1 MDNSGKF
8 LGNKRISDVTYELN
22 KNRKEKNE
30 EIYKQKL
37 KEKKKKKK
45 KEKKINKNNKET
57 NNKEYLI
64 KLINEESKKNKNNPL
79 KLEYQPIDDLET
91 GESLKE
97 KNRKILSKY
106 SEINPE
112 MQKIFDL
119 FEKKIENQN
128 KKIESLTKERSVV
141 KEEKIQKEKEK
152 KSDDSSSED
161 EKEIIPGESRKMR
174 KKKIKEEGS
183 STLADLKSKAP
194 YPEVVEPWDTNA
206 NDPELLI
213 HFKCMPNTVP
223 VPIHWAQNGKYLQS
237 QRGKVRKP
245 YKLPDYIEATGI
257 SRIRLIE
264 LPVHIT
270 LQQKTRRRMRP
281 KLGRTDIDYQILYDA
296 FFKYQT
302 KKRLTKL
309 GEVYY
314 EGKETDKRMSKY
326 RPGKLS
332 KNLRNALGISS
343 TTIPPFVQNMQRYGP
358 PPAYPFLKIPGV
370 NIPDDETSTVATPG
384 LWEEPDFRYT
394 KEFIWNFDTDK
405 SHWYHYNKDD
415 MIEEENDNDNDE
427 KDLEDMGNDQDDLE
441 ISDEEKPDISQLFIK
456 QDKKELL
463 EEGEG
468 IKKENKVDEDIK
480 KEENI
485 NKEDNINKEENKK
498 EEKEDKKEEDK
509 KEEVKKEEEKF
520 YKVIEQEKVDLK
532 NNELNPVGFKY
543 NISGMNENKPYKI
556 EENKPN
562 KVENKEEDEE
572 EEEDEQDIENINKNI
587 FD

>member
-1 MDNSGKF
+1 MNTSDNY
-8 LGNKRISDVTYELN
+8 LGNKRTSDFPYEIN

-30 EIYKQKL
+30 ELYKQKL

-45 KEKKINKNNKET
+45 KDKKANKNKEPNK
-57 NNKEYLI
+57 KDYLL
-64 KLINEESKKNKNNPL
+64 KLLNDESKKKGNNNI
-79 KLEYQPIDDLET
+79 KLEYQPIDEDEIPKT
-91 GESLKE
+91 MNE
-97 KNRKILSKY
+97 LSKY
-106 SEINPE
+106 KNNEINSE
-112 MQKIFDL
+112 MQKVMEL

-128 KKIESLTKERSVV
+128 KKIESLTKE
-141 KEEKIQKEKEK
+141 KQQKIPQEKIEKDKKEN
-152 KSDDSSSED
+152 SDDSSSEND
-161 EKEIIPGESRKMR
+161 KEIIPEESRKKR
-174 KKKIKEEGS
+174 KKMIKEQGQS
-183 STLADLKSKAP
+183 SLADLKAKAP

-264 LPVHIT
+264 IPVHIS

-332 KNLRNALGISS
+332 RTLRNALGISAS
-343 TTIPPFVQNMQRYGP
+343 TIPPFVQNMQRYGP

-370 NIPDDETSTVATPG
+370 NIPDDDTSAMATPG

-415 MIEEENDNDNDE
+415 MIEEDNNNDDEE
-427 KDLEDMGNDQDDLE
+427 KDMDDMGNDQDDLE
-441 ISDEEKPDISQLFIK
+441 ISDEEKPDISGLFIK
-456 QDKKELL
+456 QDNKELL
-463 EEGEG
+463 QDE
-468 IKKENKVDEDIK
+468 IKKDNV
-480 KEENI
+480 KEENVNNENDKI
-485 NKEDNINKEENKK
+485 DEKNKQADIKDVKDKNEEIKEDANKNNET
-498 EEKEDKKEEDK
+498 
-509 KEEVKKEEEKF
+509 EKF
-520 YKVIEQEKVDLK
+520 YKIIEQEKIDLK
-532 NNELNPVGFKY
+532 NNELNPVAFKY
-543 NISGMNENKPYKI
+543 NISGINEHKTEKKLENKSEDK
-556 EENKPN
+556 E
-562 KVENKEEDEE
+562 KEEDE

>member
-1 MDNSGKF
+1 MNITDNF
-8 LGNKRISDVTYELN
+8 LGNKRISEFPCELN

-37 KEKKKKKK
+37 KEKKKQKKK
-45 KEKKINKNNKET
+45 DKKVNKTKDN
-57 NNKEYLI
+57 NNKEYLL
-64 KLINEESKKNKNNPL
+64 KLLNEESKKNKNNNL
-79 KLEYQPIDDLET
+79 KLEYQPIEEVT
-91 GESLKE
+91 KLK
-97 KNRKILSKY
+97 KN
-106 SEINPE
+106 EINPE
-112 MQKIFDL
+112 FENVFYLFD
-119 FEKKIENQN
+119 KKIENQN
-128 KKIESLTKERSVV
+128 KKIESLTKE
-141 KEEKIQKEKEK
+141 KQINNTKEKTQNEK
-152 KSDDSSSED
+152 KENSDDSSSENN
-161 EKEIIPGESRKMR
+161 EKLIQDESRKKR
-174 KKKIKEEGS
+174 KKMLKEQGQS
-183 STLADLKSKAP
+183 LLADLKSKAQ
-194 YPEVVEPWDTNA
+194 YPEVVEPWDTNG

-264 LPVHIT
+264 LPVHIS

-314 EGKETDKRMSKY
+314 EGKETDKRMSKFK
-326 RPGKLS
+326 PGKLS
-332 KNLRNALGISS
+332 RNLRSALGISA

-370 NIPDDETSTVATPG
+370 NIPDDDTSAMATPG
-384 LWEEPDFRYT
+384 LWDEPDFRYT

-415 MIEEENDNDNDE
+415 MIEEENENNDE
-427 KDLEDMGNDQDDLE
+427 DKDLEDMGNDQDDLE
-441 ISDEEKPDISQLFIK
+441 ISDEEKPDISGLFLK
-456 QDKKELL
+456 QDNKPLLKEDLKNDKI
-463 EEGEG
+463 EE
-468 IKKENKVDEDIK
+468 ENIK
-480 KEENI
+480 KEEKIESKNNI
-485 NKEDNINKEENKK
+485 
-498 EEKEDKKEEDK
+498 DKKEN
-509 KEEVKKEEEKF
+509 EETENNKEEEKF

-532 NNELNPVGFKY
+532 NNELNPVAFKY
-543 NISGMNENKPYKI
+543 NISSINE
-556 EENKPN
+556 N
-562 KVENKEEDEE
+562 KVENKVEKNQKIKNKEEEEEE

>member
-1 MDNSGKF
+1 MNIPQNF
-8 LGNKRISDVTYELN
+8 LGNKRTSEFPYELN

-30 EIYKQKL
+30 ELYKQKL

-45 KEKKINKNNKET
+45 KDKKANKNKEPNK
-57 NNKEYLI
+57 KDYLL
-64 KLINEESKKNKNNPL
+64 KLLNDESKKKGNNNI
-79 KLEYQPIDDLET
+79 KLEYQPIDEDEIPKT
-91 GESLKE
+91 MNE
-97 KNRKILSKY
+97 LSKY
-106 SEINPE
+106 KNNEINSE
-112 MQKIFDL
+112 MQKVMEL

-128 KKIESLTKERSVV
+128 KKIESLTKE
-141 KEEKIQKEKEK
+141 KQQKIPQEKIEKDKKEN
-152 KSDDSSSED
+152 SDDSSSEND
-161 EKEIIPGESRKMR
+161 KEIIPEESRKKR
-174 KKKIKEEGS
+174 KKMIKEQGQS
-183 STLADLKSKAP
+183 SLADLKAKAP

-264 LPVHIT
+264 IPVHIS

-332 KNLRNALGISS
+332 RTLRNALGISAS
-343 TTIPPFVQNMQRYGP
+343 TIPPFVQNMQRYGP

-370 NIPDDETSTVATPG
+370 NIPDDDTSAMATPG

-415 MIEEENDNDNDE
+415 MIEEDNNNDDEE
-427 KDLEDMGNDQDDLE
+427 KDMDDMGNDQDDLE
-441 ISDEEKPDISQLFIK
+441 ISDEEKPDISGLFIK
-456 QDKKELL
+456 QDNKELL
-463 EEGEG
+463 QDE
-468 IKKENKVDEDIK
+468 IKKDNV
-480 KEENI
+480 KEENVNNENDKI
-485 NKEDNINKEENKK
+485 DEKNKQADIKDVKDKNEEIKEDVNKNNER
-498 EEKEDKKEEDK
+498 
-509 KEEVKKEEEKF
+509 EKF
-520 YKVIEQEKVDLK
+520 YKIIEQEKIDLK
-532 NNELNPVGFKY
+532 NNELNPVAFKY
-543 NISGMNENKPYKI
+543 NISGINEHKTEKKLENKSEDK
-556 EENKPN
+556 E
-562 KVENKEEDEE
+562 KEEDE

>member
-1 MDNSGKF
+1 MNISDNY
-8 LGNKRISDVTYELN
+8 LGNKRTSEFPYEIN

-30 EIYKQKL
+30 ELYKQKL

-45 KEKKINKNNKET
+45 KDKKTKKAKEN
-57 NNKEYLI
+57 NNKEYLL
-64 KLINEESKKNKNNPL
+64 KLLNEESKKNKNNNL
-79 KLEYQPIDDLET
+79 KLEYQPIE
-91 GESLKE
+91 EVAKLK
-97 KNRKILSKY
+97 KN
-106 SEINPE
+106 EINSE
-112 MQKIFDL
+112 FENVFFL
-119 FEKKIENQN
+119 FEKKIEDQN
-128 KKIESLTKERSVV
+128 KKIESLTKE
-141 KEEKIQKEKEK
+141 KQLNIQKEKTQKELK
-152 KSDDSSSED
+152 ENSDDSSSEND
-161 EKEIIPGESRKMR
+161 EKVIQDESRKKR
-174 KKKIKEEGS
+174 KKILKEHGQS
-183 STLADLKSKAP
+183 LLADLKSKAQ

-264 LPVHIT
+264 LPVHIS

-314 EGKETDKRMSKY
+314 EGKETDKRMSKFK
-326 RPGKLS
+326 PGKLS
-332 KNLRNALGISS
+332 RNLRSALGISA

-370 NIPDDETSTVATPG
+370 NIPDDDASAMATPG
-384 LWEEPDFRYT
+384 LWDEPDFRYT

-415 MIEEENDNDNDE
+415 MIEEENENDDEE
-427 KDLEDMGNDQDDLE
+427 KDLDDMGNDQDDLE
-441 ISDEEKPDISQLFIK
+441 ISDEEKPDISGLFLK
-456 QDKKELL
+456 QENKPLL
-463 EEGEG
+463 EENL
-468 IKKENKVDEDIK
+468 KKDKAEKNIK
-480 KEENI
+480 KEEKLEVNNNI
-485 NKEDNINKEENKK
+485 EK
-498 EEKEDKKEEDK
+498 EEKENN
-509 KEEVKKEEEKF
+509 KEEEKF

-532 NNELNPVGFKY
+532 NNELNPVAFKY
-543 NISGMNENKPYKI
+543 NISSINE
-556 EENKPN
+556 N
-562 KVENKEEDEE
+562 KVENKVEKKEKIENKEEEEE

>member
-1 MDNSGKF
+1 MNSSDNF
-8 LGNKRISDVTYELN
+8 LGNKRTSEFPYEL
-22 KNRKEKNE
+22 NRKEKNE

-37 KEKKKKKK
+37 KDKKKKKK
-45 KEKKINKNNKET
+45 KDKKTNKTKENND
-57 NNKEYLI
+57 KEYLL
-64 KLINEESKKNKNNPL
+64 KLLNDESKKNKNNNL
-79 KLEYQPIDDLET
+79 KLEYQPIEET
-91 GESLKE
+91 TKPENNIINSEFE
-97 KNRKILSKY
+97 KV
-106 SEINPE
+106 
-112 MQKIFDL
+112 FDL

-128 KKIESLTKERSVV
+128 KKIESLTKEKQPNIPKEKIKKEV
-141 KEEKIQKEKEK
+141 KENPDDTS
-152 KSDDSSSED
+152 SDED
-161 EKEIIPGESRKMR
+161 ELLIPEESRKKR
-174 KKKIKEEGS
+174 KKILKEQGQS
-183 STLADLKSKAP
+183 LLADLKSKAQ

-264 LPVHIT
+264 LPVHIS

-314 EGKETDKRMSKY
+314 EGKETDKRMSKFK
-326 RPGKLS
+326 PGKLS
-332 KNLRNALGISS
+332 RNLRNALGISAS
-343 TTIPPFVQNMQRYGP
+343 TIPPFVQNMQRYGP

-370 NIPDDETSTVATPG
+370 NIPDDDTSAMATPG
-384 LWEEPDFRYT
+384 LWDEPDFRYT

-415 MIEEENDNDNDE
+415 MIEEENENDDEE
-427 KDLEDMGNDQDDLE
+427 KDLDDMGNDQDDLE
-441 ISDEEKPDISQLFIK
+441 ISDEEKPDISGLFIK
-456 QDKKELL
+456 QDDKQLL
-463 EEGEG
+463 DEG
-468 IKKENKVDEDIK
+468 IKNAKI
-480 KEENI
+480 
-485 NKEDNINKEENKK
+485 EDNINKETKM
-498 EEKEDKKEEDK
+498 EEDK
-509 KEEVKKEEEKF
+509 IMDEKEKNENVNENKESEKF

-532 NNELNPVGFKY
+532 NNELNPVGYKY
-543 NISGMNENKPYKI
+543 NISGINENKI
-556 EENKPN
+556 DN
-562 KVENKEEDEE
+562 KVENNQKKENKEEEE

>member
-1 MDNSGKF
+1 MNITDNF
-8 LGNKRISDVTYELN
+8 LGNKRISEFPCELN

-37 KEKKKKKK
+37 KDKKKQKKK
-45 KEKKINKNNKET
+45 DKKANKTKDN
-57 NNKEYLI
+57 NNKEYLL
-64 KLINEESKKNKNNPL
+64 KLLNEESKKNKNNNL
-79 KLEYQPIDDLET
+79 MLEYQPIEEVT
-91 GESLKE
+91 KLK
-97 KNRKILSKY
+97 KN
-106 SEINPE
+106 EINPE
-112 MQKIFDL
+112 FENVFYLFD
-119 FEKKIENQN
+119 KKIENQN
-128 KKIESLTKERSVV
+128 KKIESLTKE
-141 KEEKIQKEKEK
+141 KQINNTKEKTQNEK
-152 KSDDSSSED
+152 KENSDDSSSENN
-161 EKEIIPGESRKMR
+161 EKLIQDESRKKR
-174 KKKIKEEGS
+174 KKMLKEQGQS
-183 STLADLKSKAP
+183 LLADLKSKAQ
-194 YPEVVEPWDTNA
+194 YPEVVEPWDTNG

-264 LPVHIT
+264 LPVHIS

-314 EGKETDKRMSKY
+314 EGKETDKRMSKFK
-326 RPGKLS
+326 PGKLS
-332 KNLRNALGISS
+332 RNLRSALGISA

-370 NIPDDETSTVATPG
+370 NIPDDDTSAMATPG
-384 LWEEPDFRYT
+384 LWDEPDFRYT

-415 MIEEENDNDNDE
+415 MIEEENENNDE
-427 KDLEDMGNDQDDLE
+427 DKDLEDMGNDQDDLE
-441 ISDEEKPDISQLFIK
+441 ISDEEKPDISGLFLK
-456 QDKKELL
+456 QDNKPLLKEDLKNDKI
-463 EEGEG
+463 EE
-468 IKKENKVDEDIK
+468 ENIK
-480 KEENI
+480 KEEKIESNNNI
-485 NKEDNINKEENKK
+485 
-498 EEKEDKKEEDK
+498 DKKEN
-509 KEEVKKEEEKF
+509 EETENNKEEEKF

-532 NNELNPVGFKY
+532 NNELNPVAFKY
-543 NISGMNENKPYKI
+543 NISSINE
-556 EENKPN
+556 N
-562 KVENKEEDEE
+562 KVENKVEKNQKIKNKEEEEEE

>member
-1 MDNSGKF
+1 MNIPQNF
-8 LGNKRISDVTYELN
+8 LGNKRTSEFPYELN

-30 EIYKQKL
+30 ELYKQKL

-45 KEKKINKNNKET
+45 KDKKANKNKEPNK
-57 NNKEYLI
+57 KDYLL
-64 KLINEESKKNKNNPL
+64 KLLNDESKKKGNNNI
-79 KLEYQPIDDLET
+79 KLEYQPIDEDEIPKT
-91 GESLKE
+91 MNE
-97 KNRKILSKY
+97 LSKY
-106 SEINPE
+106 KNNEINSE
-112 MQKIFDL
+112 MQKVMEL

-128 KKIESLTKERSVV
+128 KKIESLTKE
-141 KEEKIQKEKEK
+141 KQQKIPQEKIEKDKKEN
-152 KSDDSSSED
+152 SDDSSSEND
-161 EKEIIPGESRKMR
+161 KEIIPKESRKKR
-174 KKKIKEEGS
+174 KKMIKEQGQS
-183 STLADLKSKAP
+183 SLADLKAKAP

-264 LPVHIT
+264 IPVHIS

-332 KNLRNALGISS
+332 RTLRNALGISAS
-343 TTIPPFVQNMQRYGP
+343 TIPPFVQNMQRYGP

-370 NIPDDETSTVATPG
+370 NIPDDDTSAMATPG

-415 MIEEENDNDNDE
+415 MIEEDNNNDDEE
-427 KDLEDMGNDQDDLE
+427 KDMDDMGNDQDDLE
-441 ISDEEKPDISQLFIK
+441 ISDEEKPDISGLFIK
-456 QDKKELL
+456 QDNKELL
-463 EEGEG
+463 QDE
-468 IKKENKVDEDIK
+468 IKKDNV
-480 KEENI
+480 KEENVNNENDKI
-485 NKEDNINKEENKK
+485 DEKNKQADIKDVKDKNEEIKEDVNKNNER
-498 EEKEDKKEEDK
+498 
-509 KEEVKKEEEKF
+509 EKF
-520 YKVIEQEKVDLK
+520 YKIIEQEKIDLK
-532 NNELNPVGFKY
+532 NNELNPVAFKY
-543 NISGMNENKPYKI
+543 NISGINEHKTEKKLENKSEDK
-556 EENKPN
+556 E
-562 KVENKEEDEE
+562 KEEDE

>member
-1 MDNSGKF
+1 MNSSDNF
-8 LGNKRISDVTYELN
+8 LGNKRTSEFPYEL
-22 KNRKEKNE
+22 NRKEKNE

-37 KEKKKKKK
+37 KDKKKKKK
-45 KEKKINKNNKET
+45 KDKKANKTKENND
-57 NNKEYLI
+57 KEYLL
-64 KLINEESKKNKNNPL
+64 KLLNDESKKNKNNNL
-79 KLEYQPIDDLET
+79 KLEYQPIEET
-91 GESLKE
+91 TKPENNIINSEFE
-97 KNRKILSKY
+97 KV
-106 SEINPE
+106 
-112 MQKIFDL
+112 FDL

-128 KKIESLTKERSVV
+128 KKIESLTKE
-141 KEEKIQKEKEK
+141 KQPDIQKEKAK
-152 KSDDSSSED
+152 KDVKENPDDTSSDED
-161 EKEIIPGESRKMR
+161 ELLIPEESRKKR
-174 KKKIKEEGS
+174 KKILKEQGQS
-183 STLADLKSKAP
+183 LLADLKSKAQ

-264 LPVHIT
+264 LPVHIS

-314 EGKETDKRMSKY
+314 EGKETDKRMSKFK
-326 RPGKLS
+326 PGKLS
-332 KNLRNALGISS
+332 RNLRNALGISAS
-343 TTIPPFVQNMQRYGP
+343 TIPPFVQNMQRYGP

-370 NIPDDETSTVATPG
+370 NIPDDDASAMATPG
-384 LWEEPDFRYT
+384 LWDEPDFRYT

-415 MIEEENDNDNDE
+415 MIDEENENDDEE
-427 KDLEDMGNDQDDLE
+427 KDLDDMGNDQDDLE
-441 ISDEEKPDISQLFIK
+441 ISDEEKPDISGLFIK
-456 QDKKELL
+456 QDDKQLL
-463 EEGEG
+463 DEG
-468 IKKENKVDEDIK
+468 IKNDKI
-480 KEENI
+480 
-485 NKEDNINKEENKK
+485 EDNINKETKM
-498 EEKEDKKEEDK
+498 EEDK
-509 KEEVKKEEEKF
+509 IMDEKEKNENVNENKESEKF

-532 NNELNPVGFKY
+532 NNELNPVGYKYIMY
-543 NISGMNENKPYKI
+543 NISGINENKI
-556 EENKPN
+556 DN
-562 KVENKEEDEE
+562 KVENNQKKENKEEEEEE

>member
-1 MDNSGKF
+1 MNIPQNF
-8 LGNKRISDVTYELN
+8 LGNKRTSEFPYELN

-30 EIYKQKL
+30 ELYKQKL

-45 KEKKINKNNKET
+45 KDKKANKNKEPNK
-57 NNKEYLI
+57 KDYLL
-64 KLINEESKKNKNNPL
+64 KLLNDESKKKGNNNI
-79 KLEYQPIDDLET
+79 KLEYQPIDEDEIPKT
-91 GESLKE
+91 MNE
-97 KNRKILSKY
+97 LSKY
-106 SEINPE
+106 KNNEINSE
-112 MQKIFDL
+112 MQKVMEL

-128 KKIESLTKERSVV
+128 KKIESLTKE
-141 KEEKIQKEKEK
+141 KQQKIPQEKIEKDKKEN
-152 KSDDSSSED
+152 SDDSSSEND
-161 EKEIIPGESRKMR
+161 KEIIPEESRKKR
-174 KKKIKEEGS
+174 KKMIKEQGQS
-183 STLADLKSKAP
+183 SLADLKAKAP

-264 LPVHIT
+264 IPVHIS

-332 KNLRNALGISS
+332 RTLRNALGISAS
-343 TTIPPFVQNMQRYGP
+343 TIPPFVQNMQRYGP

-370 NIPDDETSTVATPG
+370 NIPDDDTSAMATPG

-415 MIEEENDNDNDE
+415 MIEEDNNNDDEE
-427 KDLEDMGNDQDDLE
+427 KDMDDMGNDQDDLE
-441 ISDEEKPDISQLFIK
+441 ISDEEKPDISGLFIK
-456 QDKKELL
+456 QDNKELL
-463 EEGEG
+463 QDE
-468 IKKENKVDEDIK
+468 IKKDNVNEEYVNNENDKIDEKNKQADIK
-480 KEENI
+480 DVKDKNEEI
-485 NKEDNINKEENKK
+485 KEDVNKNN
-498 EEKEDKKEEDK
+498 EK
-509 KEEVKKEEEKF
+509 EKF
-520 YKVIEQEKVDLK
+520 YKIIEQEKIDLK
-532 NNELNPVGFKY
+532 NNELNPVAFKY
-543 NISGMNENKPYKI
+543 NISGINEHKTEKKLENKSEDK
-556 EENKPN
+556 E
-562 KVENKEEDEE
+562 KEEDE

>member
-1 MDNSGKF
+1 MNSSDNF
-8 LGNKRISDVTYELN
+8 LGNKRTSEFPYEL
-22 KNRKEKNE
+22 NRKEKNE

-37 KEKKKKKK
+37 KDKKKKKK
-45 KEKKINKNNKET
+45 KDKKANKTKENND
-57 NNKEYLI
+57 KEYLL
-64 KLINEESKKNKNNPL
+64 KLLNDESKKNKNNNL
-79 KLEYQPIDDLET
+79 KLEYQPIEET
-91 GESLKE
+91 TKPENNIINSEFE
-97 KNRKILSKY
+97 KV
-106 SEINPE
+106 
-112 MQKIFDL
+112 FDL

-128 KKIESLTKERSVV
+128 KKIESLTKE
-141 KEEKIQKEKEK
+141 KQPDIQKEKAK
-152 KSDDSSSED
+152 KDVKENPDDTSSDED
-161 EKEIIPGESRKMR
+161 ELLIPEESRKKR
-174 KKKIKEEGS
+174 KKILKEQGQS
-183 STLADLKSKAP
+183 LLADLKSKAQ

-264 LPVHIT
+264 LPVHIS

-314 EGKETDKRMSKY
+314 EGKETDKRMSKFK
-326 RPGKLS
+326 PGKLS
-332 KNLRNALGISS
+332 RNLRNALGISAS
-343 TTIPPFVQNMQRYGP
+343 TIPPFVQNMQRYGP

-370 NIPDDETSTVATPG
+370 NIPDDDTSAMATPG
-384 LWEEPDFRYT
+384 LWDEPDFRYT

-415 MIEEENDNDNDE
+415 MIDEENENDDEE
-427 KDLEDMGNDQDDLE
+427 KDLDDMGNDQDDLE
-441 ISDEEKPDISQLFIK
+441 ISDEEKPDISGLFIK
-456 QDKKELL
+456 QDDKQLL
-463 EEGEG
+463 DEG
-468 IKKENKVDEDIK
+468 IKNDKI
-480 KEENI
+480 
-485 NKEDNINKEENKK
+485 EDNINKETKM
-498 EEKEDKKEEDK
+498 EEDK
-509 KEEVKKEEEKF
+509 IMDEKEKNENVNENKESEKF

-532 NNELNPVGFKY
+532 NNELNPVGYKY
-543 NISGMNENKPYKI
+543 NISGINENKI
-556 EENKPN
+556 DN
-562 KVENKEEDEE
+562 KVENNQKKENKEEEE

>member
-1 MDNSGKF
+1 MNSSDNF
-8 LGNKRISDVTYELN
+8 LGNKRTSEFPYEL
-22 KNRKEKNE
+22 NRKEKNE

-37 KEKKKKKK
+37 KDKKKKKK
-45 KEKKINKNNKET
+45 KDKKANKTKENND
-57 NNKEYLI
+57 KEYLL
-64 KLINEESKKNKNNPL
+64 KLLNDESKKNKNNNL
-79 KLEYQPIDDLET
+79 KLEYQPIEET
-91 GESLKE
+91 TKPENNIINSEFE
-97 KNRKILSKY
+97 KV
-106 SEINPE
+106 
-112 MQKIFDL
+112 FDL

-128 KKIESLTKERSVV
+128 KKIESLTKE
-141 KEEKIQKEKEK
+141 KQPDIQKEKAK
-152 KSDDSSSED
+152 KDVKENPDDTSSDED
-161 EKEIIPGESRKMR
+161 ELLIPEESRKKR
-174 KKKIKEEGS
+174 KKILKEQGQS
-183 STLADLKSKAP
+183 LLADLKSKAQ

-264 LPVHIT
+264 LPVHIS

-314 EGKETDKRMSKY
+314 EGKETDKRMSKFK
-326 RPGKLS
+326 PGKLS
-332 KNLRNALGISS
+332 RNLRNALGISAS
-343 TTIPPFVQNMQRYGP
+343 TIPPFVQNMQRYGP

-370 NIPDDETSTVATPG
+370 NIPDDDASAMATPG
-384 LWEEPDFRYT
+384 LWDEPDFRYT

-415 MIEEENDNDNDE
+415 MIEEENENDDEE
-427 KDLEDMGNDQDDLE
+427 KDLDDMGNDQDDLE
-441 ISDEEKPDISQLFIK
+441 ISDEEKPDISGLFIK
-456 QDKKELL
+456 QDDKQLL
-463 EEGEG
+463 DEG
-468 IKKENKVDEDIK
+468 IKNDKI
-480 KEENI
+480 
-485 NKEDNINKEENKK
+485 EDNINETKM
-498 EEKEDKKEEDK
+498 EEDK
-509 KEEVKKEEEKF
+509 IMDEKEKNENVNENKESEKF

-532 NNELNPVGFKY
+532 NNELNPVGYKY
-543 NISGMNENKPYKI
+543 NISGINENKI
-556 EENKPN
+556 DN
-562 KVENKEEDEE
+562 KVENNQKKENKEEEE

>member
-1 MDNSGKF
+1 MNIPQNF
-8 LGNKRISDVTYELN
+8 LGNKRTSEFPYELN

-30 EIYKQKL
+30 ELYKQKL

-45 KEKKINKNNKET
+45 KDKKANKNKEPNK
-57 NNKEYLI
+57 KDYLL
-64 KLINEESKKNKNNPL
+64 KLLNDESKKKGNNNI
-79 KLEYQPIDDLET
+79 KLEYQPIDEDEIPKTMNEL
-91 GESLKE
+91 SRY
-97 KNRKILSKY
+97 KNN
-106 SEINPE
+106 EINSE
-112 MQKIFDL
+112 MQKEMEL
-119 FEKKIENQN
+119 FKKKIENQN
-128 KKIESLTKERSVV
+128 KKIESLTKE
-141 KEEKIQKEKEK
+141 KQQKIPQEKIEKDKKEN
-152 KSDDSSSED
+152 SDDSSSEND
-161 EKEIIPGESRKMR
+161 KEIIPEESRKKR
-174 KKKIKEEGS
+174 KKMIKEQGQS
-183 STLADLKSKAP
+183 SLADLKAKAP

-264 LPVHIT
+264 IPVHIS

-332 KNLRNALGISS
+332 RTLRNALGISAS
-343 TTIPPFVQNMQRYGP
+343 TIPPFVQNMQRYGP

-370 NIPDDETSTVATPG
+370 NIPDDDTSAMATPG

-415 MIEEENDNDNDE
+415 MIEEDNNNDDEE
-427 KDLEDMGNDQDDLE
+427 KDMDDMGNDQDDLE
-441 ISDEEKPDISQLFIK
+441 ISDEEKPDISGLFIK
-456 QDKKELL
+456 QDNKELL
-463 EEGEG
+463 QDE
-468 IKKENKVDEDIK
+468 IKKDNVNEENVNNENDKIDEKNKQADIK
-480 KEENI
+480 DVKDKNEEI
-485 NKEDNINKEENKK
+485 KEDVNKNNER
-498 EEKEDKKEEDK
+498 
-509 KEEVKKEEEKF
+509 EKF
-520 YKVIEQEKVDLK
+520 YKIIEQEKIDLK
-532 NNELNPVGFKY
+532 NNELNPVAFKY
-543 NISGMNENKPYKI
+543 NISGINEHKTEKKLENKSEDK
-556 EENKPN
+556 E
-562 KVENKEEDEE
+562 KEEDE

>member
-1 MDNSGKF
+1 MNSSNNF
-8 LGNKRISDVTYELN
+8 LGNKRTSEFSYEL
-22 KNRKEKNE
+22 NRKEKNE

-37 KEKKKKKK
+37 KDKKKKKK
-45 KEKKINKNNKET
+45 KDKKTNKTKENND
-57 NNKEYLI
+57 KEYLL
-64 KLINEESKKNKNNPL
+64 KLLNDESKKNKNNNL
-79 KLEYQPIDDLET
+79 KLEYQPIEET
-91 GESLKE
+91 PKYKNDEVNSEFE
-97 KNRKILSKY
+97 KV
-106 SEINPE
+106 
-112 MQKIFDL
+112 FDL

-128 KKIESLTKERSVV
+128 KKIESLTKEKQPNIPKEKIKKEV
-141 KEEKIQKEKEK
+141 KENPDDTS
-152 KSDDSSSED
+152 SDED
-161 EKEIIPGESRKMR
+161 ELLIPEESRKKR
-174 KKKIKEEGS
+174 KRILKEQGQS
-183 STLADLKSKAP
+183 LLADLKSKAQ

-264 LPVHIT
+264 LPVHIS

-314 EGKETDKRMSKY
+314 EGKETDKRMSKFK
-326 RPGKLS
+326 PGKLS
-332 KNLRNALGISS
+332 RNLRNALGISAS
-343 TTIPPFVQNMQRYGP
+343 TIPPFVQNMQRYGP

-370 NIPDDETSTVATPG
+370 NIPDDDTSAMATPG
-384 LWEEPDFRYT
+384 LWDEPDFRYT

-415 MIEEENDNDNDE
+415 MIEEENENDDEE
-427 KDLEDMGNDQDDLE
+427 KDLDDMGNDQDDLE
-441 ISDEEKPDISQLFIK
+441 ISDEEKPDISGLFIK
-456 QDKKELL
+456 QDDKQLL
-463 EEGEG
+463 DEG
-468 IKKENKVDEDIK
+468 IKNDKI
-480 KEENI
+480 
-485 NKEDNINKEENKK
+485 EDNINKETKM
-498 EEKEDKKEEDK
+498 EEDK
-509 KEEVKKEEEKF
+509 IMDEKVKNENVNENKESEKF

-532 NNELNPVGFKY
+532 NNELNPVGYKY
-543 NISGMNENKPYKI
+543 NISGINENKI
-556 EENKPN
+556 DN
-562 KVENKEEDEE
+562 KVENNQKKENKEEEE

>member
-1 MDNSGKF
+1 MNIPQNF
-8 LGNKRISDVTYELN
+8 LGNKRTSEFPYELN

-30 EIYKQKL
+30 ELYKQKL

-45 KEKKINKNNKET
+45 KDKKANKNKEPNK
-57 NNKEYLI
+57 KDYLL
-64 KLINEESKKNKNNPL
+64 KLLNDESKKKGNNNI
-79 KLEYQPIDDLET
+79 KLEYQPIDEDEIPKT
-91 GESLKE
+91 MNE
-97 KNRKILSKY
+97 LSKY
-106 SEINPE
+106 KNNEINSE
-112 MQKIFDL
+112 MQKVMEL

-128 KKIESLTKERSVV
+128 KKIESLTKE
-141 KEEKIQKEKEK
+141 KQQKIPQEKIEKDKKEN
-152 KSDDSSSED
+152 SDDSSSEND
-161 EKEIIPGESRKMR
+161 KEIIPEESRKKR
-174 KKKIKEEGS
+174 KKMIKEQGQS
-183 STLADLKSKAP
+183 SLADLKAKAP

-264 LPVHIT
+264 IPVHIS

-332 KNLRNALGISS
+332 RTLRNALGISAS
-343 TTIPPFVQNMQRYGP
+343 TIPPFVQNMQRYGP

-370 NIPDDETSTVATPG
+370 NIPDDDTSAMATPG

-415 MIEEENDNDNDE
+415 MIEEDNNNDDEE
-427 KDLEDMGNDQDDLE
+427 KDMDDMGNDQDDLE
-441 ISDEEKPDISQLFIK
+441 ISDEEKPDISGLFIK
-456 QDKKELL
+456 QDNKELL
-463 EEGEG
+463 QDE
-468 IKKENKVDEDIK
+468 IKKDNVNEEYVNNENDKIDEKNKQADIK
-480 KEENI
+480 DVKDKNEEI
-485 NKEDNINKEENKK
+485 KEDVNKNNER
-498 EEKEDKKEEDK
+498 
-509 KEEVKKEEEKF
+509 EKF
-520 YKVIEQEKVDLK
+520 YKIIEQEKIDLK
-532 NNELNPVGFKY
+532 NNELNPVAFKY
-543 NISGMNENKPYKI
+543 NISGINEHKTEKKLENKSEDK
-556 EENKPN
+556 E
-562 KVENKEEDEE
+562 KEEDEE
-572 EEEDEQDIENINKNI
+572 EEDEQYIENINKNI

>member
-1 MDNSGKF
+1 MNIPEKF
-8 LGNKRISDVTYELN
+8 LGNKRVSEFPYEIN
-22 KNRKEKNE
+22 KSRKEKNE

-37 KEKKKKKK
+37 KDKKKKKK
-45 KEKKINKNNKET
+45 KDKKVNKNKEI
-57 NNKEYLI
+57 NNKEYLL
-64 KLINEESKKNKNNPL
+64 KLLNDESKKNKNNTL
-79 KLEYQPIDDLET
+79 KLEYSPIEET
-91 GESLKE
+91 IVE
-97 KNRKILSKY
+97 KSFTDKTKFNKTTKKNN
-106 SEINPE
+106 EINSE
-112 MQKIFDL
+112 MEKVFDL

-128 KKIESLTKERSVV
+128 KKIESLIKE
-141 KEEKIQKEKEK
+141 KNLIQKEKIQKEKEK
-152 KSDDSSSED
+152 NSDDSSSE
-161 EKEIIPGESRKMR
+161 EERELIPEESRKKR
-174 KKKIKEEGS
+174 KKKIKEEGP

-264 LPVHIT
+264 LPVHIS

-370 NIPDDETSTVATPG
+370 NIPDDETSAMATPG

-427 KDLEDMGNDQDDLE
+427 KDIEDMGNDQDDLE
-441 ISDEEKPDISQLFIK
+441 ISDEEKPDISGLFIK
-456 QDKKELL
+456 QENKELL
-463 EEGEG
+463 EA
-468 IKKENKVDEDIK
+468 ENKIESKVDENDKNEKIKKDLNVNIEKNISEEK
-480 KEENI
+480 KEEI
-485 NKEDNINKEENKK
+485 NKGD
-498 EEKEDKKEEDK
+498 
-509 KEEVKKEEEKF
+509 EKF

-543 NISGMNENKPYKI
+543 NISGINENEKKDGNL
-556 EENKPN
+556 ENKPN
-562 KVENKEEDEE
+562 KDDKKKEEEEEE

>member
-1 MDNSGKF
+1 MNSSDNF
-8 LGNKRISDVTYELN
+8 LGNKRTSEFPYEL
-22 KNRKEKNE
+22 NRKEKNE

-37 KEKKKKKK
+37 KDKKKKKK
-45 KEKKINKNNKET
+45 KDKKANKTKENND
-57 NNKEYLI
+57 KEYLL
-64 KLINEESKKNKNNPL
+64 KLLNDESKKNKNNNL
-79 KLEYQPIDDLET
+79 KLEYQPIEET
-91 GESLKE
+91 TKPENNIINSEFE
-97 KNRKILSKY
+97 KV
-106 SEINPE
+106 
-112 MQKIFDL
+112 FDL

-128 KKIESLTKERSVV
+128 KKIESLTKEKQPDIQNEKAKKDV
-141 KEEKIQKEKEK
+141 KENPDDTS
-152 KSDDSSSED
+152 SDED
-161 EKEIIPGESRKMR
+161 ELLIPEESRKKR
-174 KKKIKEEGS
+174 KKILKEQGQS
-183 STLADLKSKAP
+183 LLADLKSKAQ

-264 LPVHIT
+264 LPVHIS

-314 EGKETDKRMSKY
+314 EGKETDKRMSKFK
-326 RPGKLS
+326 PGKLS
-332 KNLRNALGISS
+332 RNLRNALGISAS
-343 TTIPPFVQNMQRYGP
+343 TIPPFVQNMQRYGP

-370 NIPDDETSTVATPG
+370 NIPDDDTSAMATPG
-384 LWEEPDFRYT
+384 LWDEPDFRYT

-415 MIEEENDNDNDE
+415 MIEEENENDDEE
-427 KDLEDMGNDQDDLE
+427 KDLDDMGNDQDDLE
-441 ISDEEKPDISQLFIK
+441 ISDEEKPDISGLFIK
-456 QDKKELL
+456 QDDKQLL
-463 EEGEG
+463 DEG
-468 IKKENKVDEDIK
+468 IKNDKI
-480 KEENI
+480 
-485 NKEDNINKEENKK
+485 EDNINKETKM
-498 EEKEDKKEEDK
+498 EEDK
-509 KEEVKKEEEKF
+509 IMDEKEKNENVNENKESEKF

-532 NNELNPVGFKY
+532 NNELNPVGYKY
-543 NISGMNENKPYKI
+543 NISGINENKI
-556 EENKPN
+556 DN
-562 KVENKEEDEE
+562 KVENNQKKENKEEEE

>member
-1 MDNSGKF
+1 MNITDNF
-8 LGNKRISDVTYELN
+8 LGNKRISEFPCELN

-37 KEKKKKKK
+37 KEKKKQKKK
-45 KEKKINKNNKET
+45 DKKANKTKDK
-57 NNKEYLI
+57 NNKEYLL
-64 KLINEESKKNKNNPL
+64 KLLNEESKKNKNNNL
-79 KLEYQPIDDLET
+79 KLEYQPIEEVT
-91 GESLKE
+91 KLK
-97 KNRKILSKY
+97 KN
-106 SEINPE
+106 EINPE
-112 MQKIFDL
+112 FENVFYLFD
-119 FEKKIENQN
+119 KKIENQN
-128 KKIESLTKERSVV
+128 KKIERLTKE
-141 KEEKIQKEKEK
+141 KQTNNTKEKIQNEK
-152 KSDDSSSED
+152 KENSDDSSSENN
-161 EKEIIPGESRKMR
+161 EKLIQDESRKKR
-174 KKKIKEEGS
+174 KKMLKEQGQS
-183 STLADLKSKAP
+183 LLADLKSKAQ
-194 YPEVVEPWDTNA
+194 YPEVVEPWDTNG

-264 LPVHIT
+264 LPVHIS

-314 EGKETDKRMSKY
+314 EGKETDKRMSKFK
-326 RPGKLS
+326 PGKLS
-332 KNLRNALGISS
+332 RNLRSALGISA

-370 NIPDDETSTVATPG
+370 NIPDDDTSAMATPG
-384 LWEEPDFRYT
+384 LWDEPDFRYT

-415 MIEEENDNDNDE
+415 MIEEENENNDE
-427 KDLEDMGNDQDDLE
+427 DKDLEDMGNDQDDLE
-441 ISDEEKPDISQLFIK
+441 ISDEEKPDISGLFLK
-456 QDKKELL
+456 QDNKPLLKEDLKNDKI
-463 EEGEG
+463 EE
-468 IKKENKVDEDIK
+468 ENIK
-480 KEENI
+480 KEEKIESNNNI
-485 NKEDNINKEENKK
+485 
-498 EEKEDKKEEDK
+498 DKKEN
-509 KEEVKKEEEKF
+509 EETENNKEEEKF

-532 NNELNPVGFKY
+532 NNELNPVAFKY
-543 NISGMNENKPYKI
+543 NISSINE
-556 EENKPN
+556 N
-562 KVENKEEDEE
+562 KVENKVEKNQKIKNKEEEEEE

>member
-1 MDNSGKF
+1 MNITDNF
-8 LGNKRISDVTYELN
+8 LGNKRISEFPCELN

-30 EIYKQKL
+30 DIYKQKL
-37 KEKKKKKK
+37 KEKKKQKKK
-45 KEKKINKNNKET
+45 DKKANKTKDN
-57 NNKEYLI
+57 NNKEYLL
-64 KLINEESKKNKNNPL
+64 KLLNEESKKNKNNNL
-79 KLEYQPIDDLET
+79 KLEYQPIEEVT
-91 GESLKE
+91 KLK
-97 KNRKILSKY
+97 KN
-106 SEINPE
+106 EINSE
-112 MQKIFDL
+112 FENVFYLFD
-119 FEKKIENQN
+119 KKIENQN
-128 KKIESLTKERSVV
+128 KKIESLTKE
-141 KEEKIQKEKEK
+141 KQTNNTKEKTQNEK
-152 KSDDSSSED
+152 KENSDDSSSENN
-161 EKEIIPGESRKMR
+161 EKLIQDESRKKR
-174 KKKIKEEGS
+174 KKMLKEQGQS
-183 STLADLKSKAP
+183 LLADLKSKAQ
-194 YPEVVEPWDTNA
+194 YPEVVEPWDTNG

-264 LPVHIT
+264 LPVHIS

-314 EGKETDKRMSKY
+314 EGKETDKRMSKFK
-326 RPGKLS
+326 PGKLS
-332 KNLRNALGISS
+332 RNLRSALGISA

-370 NIPDDETSTVATPG
+370 NIPDDDTSAMATPG
-384 LWEEPDFRYT
+384 LWDEPDFRYT

-415 MIEEENDNDNDE
+415 MIEEENENNDE
-427 KDLEDMGNDQDDLE
+427 DKDLEDMGNDQDDLE
-441 ISDEEKPDISQLFIK
+441 ISDEEKPDISGLFLK
-456 QDKKELL
+456 QDNKPLLKEDLKNDKI
-463 EEGEG
+463 EE
-468 IKKENKVDEDIK
+468 ENIK
-480 KEENI
+480 KEEKIESNNNI
-485 NKEDNINKEENKK
+485 
-498 EEKEDKKEEDK
+498 DKKEN
-509 KEEVKKEEEKF
+509 EETENNKEEEKF

-532 NNELNPVGFKY
+532 NNELNPVAFKY
-543 NISGMNENKPYKI
+543 NISSINE
-556 EENKPN
+556 N
-562 KVENKEEDEE
+562 KVENKVEKNQKIKNKEEEEEE

>member
-1 MDNSGKF
+1 MNITDNF
-8 LGNKRISDVTYELN
+8 LGNKRISEFPCELN

-37 KEKKKKKK
+37 KEKKKQKKK
-45 KEKKINKNNKET
+45 DKKANKTKDN
-57 NNKEYLI
+57 NNKEYLL
-64 KLINEESKKNKNNPL
+64 KLLNEESKKNKNNNL
-79 KLEYQPIDDLET
+79 KLEYQPIEEVT
-91 GESLKE
+91 KLK
-97 KNRKILSKY
+97 KN
-106 SEINPE
+106 EINPE
-112 MQKIFDL
+112 FENVFYLFD
-119 FEKKIENQN
+119 KKIENQN
-128 KKIESLTKERSVV
+128 KKIESLTKE
-141 KEEKIQKEKEK
+141 KQTNNTKEKTQNEK
-152 KSDDSSSED
+152 KENSDDSSSENN
-161 EKEIIPGESRKMR
+161 EKLIQDESRKKR
-174 KKKIKEEGS
+174 KKMLKEQGQS
-183 STLADLKSKAP
+183 LLADLKSKAQ
-194 YPEVVEPWDTNA
+194 YPEVVEPWDTNG

-264 LPVHIT
+264 LPVHIS

-314 EGKETDKRMSKY
+314 EGKETDKRMSKFK
-326 RPGKLS
+326 PGKLS
-332 KNLRNALGISS
+332 RNLRSALGISA

-370 NIPDDETSTVATPG
+370 NIPDDDTSAMATPG
-384 LWEEPDFRYT
+384 LWDEPDFRYT

-415 MIEEENDNDNDE
+415 MIEEENENNDE
-427 KDLEDMGNDQDDLE
+427 DKDLEDMGNDQDDLE
-441 ISDEEKPDISQLFIK
+441 ISDEEKPDISGLFLK
-456 QDKKELL
+456 QDNKPLLKEDLKNDKI
-463 EEGEG
+463 EE
-468 IKKENKVDEDIK
+468 ENIK
-480 KEENI
+480 KEEKIESNNNI
-485 NKEDNINKEENKK
+485 
-498 EEKEDKKEEDK
+498 DKKE
-509 KEEVKKEEEKF
+509 KEETENNKEEEKF

-532 NNELNPVGFKY
+532 NNELNPVAFKY
-543 NISGMNENKPYKI
+543 NISSINE
-556 EENKPN
+556 N
-562 KVENKEEDEE
+562 KVENKVEKNQKIKNKEEEEEE

>member
-1 MDNSGKF
+1 M
-8 LGNKRISDVTYELN
+8 
-22 KNRKEKNE
+22 
-30 EIYKQKL
+30 
-37 KEKKKKKK
+37 KKKKKK
-45 KEKKINKNNKET
+45 DKKANKNKEPNK
-57 NNKEYLI
+57 KDYLL
-64 KLINEESKKNKNNPL
+64 KLLNDESKKKGNNNI
-79 KLEYQPIDDLET
+79 KLEYQPIDEDEIPKT
-91 GESLKE
+91 MNE
-97 KNRKILSKY
+97 LSKY
-106 SEINPE
+106 KNNEINSE
-112 MQKIFDL
+112 MQKVMEL

-128 KKIESLTKERSVV
+128 KKIESLTKE
-141 KEEKIQKEKEK
+141 KQQKIPQEKIEKDKKEN
-152 KSDDSSSED
+152 SDDSSSEND
-161 EKEIIPGESRKMR
+161 KEIIPEESRKKR
-174 KKKIKEEGS
+174 KKMIKEQGQS
-183 STLADLKSKAP
+183 SLADLKAKAP

-264 LPVHIT
+264 IPVHIS

-332 KNLRNALGISS
+332 RTLRNALGISAS
-343 TTIPPFVQNMQRYGP
+343 TIPPFVQNMQRYGP

-370 NIPDDETSTVATPG
+370 NIPDDDTSAMATPG

-415 MIEEENDNDNDE
+415 MIEEDNNNDDEE
-427 KDLEDMGNDQDDLE
+427 KDMDDMGNDQDDLE
-441 ISDEEKPDISQLFIK
+441 ISDEEKPDISGLFIK
-456 QDKKELL
+456 QDNKELL
-463 EEGEG
+463 QDE
-468 IKKENKVDEDIK
+468 IKKDNVNEEIVNNENDKIDEKNKQADIK
-480 KEENI
+480 DVKDKNEEI
-485 NKEDNINKEENKK
+485 KEDVNKNNER
-498 EEKEDKKEEDK
+498 
-509 KEEVKKEEEKF
+509 EKF
-520 YKVIEQEKVDLK
+520 YKIIEQEKIDLK
-532 NNELNPVGFKY
+532 NNELNPVAFKY
-543 NISGMNENKPYKI
+543 NISGIINEHKTQKKLENKSEDK
-556 EENKPN
+556 ET
-562 KVENKEEDEE
+562 EEDE

>member
-1 MDNSGKF
+1 MNIPQNF
-8 LGNKRISDVTYELN
+8 LGNKRTSEFPYELN

-30 EIYKQKL
+30 ELYKQKL

-45 KEKKINKNNKET
+45 KDKKANKNKEPNK
-57 NNKEYLI
+57 KDYLL
-64 KLINEESKKNKNNPL
+64 KLLNDESKKKGNNNI
-79 KLEYQPIDDLET
+79 KLEYQPIDEDEIPKT
-91 GESLKE
+91 M
-97 KNRKILSKY
+97 NDLSKY
-106 SEINPE
+106 KNNEINSE
-112 MQKIFDL
+112 MQKVMEL

-128 KKIESLTKERSVV
+128 KKIESLTKE
-141 KEEKIQKEKEK
+141 KQQKIPQEKIEKDKKEN
-152 KSDDSSSED
+152 SDDSSSEND
-161 EKEIIPGESRKMR
+161 KEIIPEESRKKR
-174 KKKIKEEGS
+174 KKMIKEQGQS
-183 STLADLKSKAP
+183 SLADLKAKAP

-264 LPVHIT
+264 IPVHIS

-332 KNLRNALGISS
+332 RTLRNALGISAS
-343 TTIPPFVQNMQRYGP
+343 TIPPFVQNMQRYGP

-370 NIPDDETSTVATPG
+370 NIPDDDTSAMATPG

-415 MIEEENDNDNDE
+415 MIEEDNNNDDEE
-427 KDLEDMGNDQDDLE
+427 KDMDDMGNDQDDLE
-441 ISDEEKPDISQLFIK
+441 ISDEEKPDISGLFIK
-456 QDKKELL
+456 QDNKELL
-463 EEGEG
+463 QDE
-468 IKKENKVDEDIK
+468 IKKDNVNEENVNNENDKIDEKNKQADIK
-480 KEENI
+480 DVKDKNEEI
-485 NKEDNINKEENKK
+485 KEDVNKNNER
-498 EEKEDKKEEDK
+498 
-509 KEEVKKEEEKF
+509 EKF
-520 YKVIEQEKVDLK
+520 YKIIEQEKIDLK
-532 NNELNPVGFKY
+532 NNELNPVAFKY
-543 NISGMNENKPYKI
+543 NISGINEHKTEKKLENKSEDK
-556 EENKPN
+556 E
-562 KVENKEEDEE
+562 KEEDE

>member
-1 MDNSGKF
+1 MNIPQNF
-8 LGNKRISDVTYELN
+8 LGNKRTSEFPYELN

-30 EIYKQKL
+30 ELYKQKL

-45 KEKKINKNNKET
+45 KDKKANKNKEPNK
-57 NNKEYLI
+57 KDYLL
-64 KLINEESKKNKNNPL
+64 KLLNDESKKKGNNNI
-79 KLEYQPIDDLET
+79 KLEYRPIDEDEIPKT
-91 GESLKE
+91 MNE
-97 KNRKILSKY
+97 LSKY
-106 SEINPE
+106 KNNEINSE
-112 MQKIFDL
+112 MQKVMEL

-128 KKIESLTKERSVV
+128 KKIESLTKE
-141 KEEKIQKEKEK
+141 KQQKIPQEKIEKDKKEN
-152 KSDDSSSED
+152 SDDSSSEND
-161 EKEIIPGESRKMR
+161 KEIIPEESRKKR
-174 KKKIKEEGS
+174 KKMIKEQGQS
-183 STLADLKSKAP
+183 SLADLKAKAP

-264 LPVHIT
+264 IPVHIS

-332 KNLRNALGISS
+332 RTLRNALGISAS
-343 TTIPPFVQNMQRYGP
+343 TIPPFVQNMQRYGP

-370 NIPDDETSTVATPG
+370 NIPDDDTSAMATPG

-415 MIEEENDNDNDE
+415 MIEEDNNNDDEE
-427 KDLEDMGNDQDDLE
+427 KDMDDMGNDQDDLE
-441 ISDEEKPDISQLFIK
+441 ISDEEKPDISGLFIK
-456 QDKKELL
+456 QDNKELL
-463 EEGEG
+463 QDE
-468 IKKENKVDEDIK
+468 IKKDNVNEENVNNENDKIDEKNKQADIK
-480 KEENI
+480 DVKDKNEEI
-485 NKEDNINKEENKK
+485 KEDVNKNNER
-498 EEKEDKKEEDK
+498 
-509 KEEVKKEEEKF
+509 EKF
-520 YKVIEQEKVDLK
+520 YKIIEQEKIDLK
-532 NNELNPVGFKY
+532 NNELNPVAFKY
-543 NISGMNENKPYKI
+543 NTSGINEHKTEKKLENKSEDK
-556 EENKPN
+556 E
-562 KVENKEEDEE
+562 KEEDE

>member
-1 MDNSGKF
+1 MNITDNF
-8 LGNKRISDVTYELN
+8 LGNKRISEFPCELN

-37 KEKKKKKK
+37 KEKKKQKKK
-45 KEKKINKNNKET
+45 DKKANKTKDN
-57 NNKEYLI
+57 NNKEYLL
-64 KLINEESKKNKNNPL
+64 KLLNEESKKNKNNNL
-79 KLEYQPIDDLET
+79 KLEYQPIEEVT
-91 GESLKE
+91 KLK
-97 KNRKILSKY
+97 KN
-106 SEINPE
+106 EINPE
-112 MQKIFDL
+112 FENVFYLFD
-119 FEKKIENQN
+119 KKIENQN
-128 KKIESLTKERSVV
+128 KKIESLTKE
-141 KEEKIQKEKEK
+141 KQINNTKEKTQNEK
-152 KSDDSSSED
+152 KENSDDSSSENN
-161 EKEIIPGESRKMR
+161 EKLIQDESRKKR
-174 KKKIKEEGS
+174 KKMLKEQGQS
-183 STLADLKSKAP
+183 LLADLKSKAQ
-194 YPEVVEPWDTNA
+194 YPEVVEPWDTNG

-264 LPVHIT
+264 LPVHIS

-314 EGKETDKRMSKY
+314 EGKETDKRMSKFK
-326 RPGKLS
+326 PGKLS
-332 KNLRNALGISS
+332 RNLRSALGISA

-370 NIPDDETSTVATPG
+370 NIPDDDTSAMATPG
-384 LWEEPDFRYT
+384 LWDEPDFRYT

-415 MIEEENDNDNDE
+415 MIEEENENNDE
-427 KDLEDMGNDQDDLE
+427 DKDLEDMGNDQDDLE
-441 ISDEEKPDISQLFIK
+441 ISDEEKPDISGLFIK
-456 QDKKELL
+456 QDDKQLL
-463 EEGEG
+463 DEG
-468 IKKENKVDEDIK
+468 IKNDKI
-480 KEENI
+480 
-485 NKEDNINKEENKK
+485 EDNINKETKM
-498 EEKEDKKEEDK
+498 EEDK
-509 KEEVKKEEEKF
+509 IMDEKEKNENVNENKESEKF

-532 NNELNPVGFKY
+532 NNELNPVGYKY
-543 NISGMNENKPYKI
+543 NISGINENKI
-556 EENKPN
+556 DN
-562 KVENKEEDEE
+562 KVENNQKKENKEEEE

>member
-1 MDNSGKF
+1 MNSSNNF
-8 LGNKRISDVTYELN
+8 LGNKRTSEFSYEL
-22 KNRKEKNE
+22 NRKEKNE

-37 KEKKKKKK
+37 KDKKKKKK
-45 KEKKINKNNKET
+45 KDKKTDKTKENND
-57 NNKEYLI
+57 KEYLL
-64 KLINEESKKNKNNPL
+64 KLLNDESKKNKNNNL
-79 KLEYQPIDDLET
+79 KLEYQPIEET
-91 GESLKE
+91 PKYKNDEVNSEFE
-97 KNRKILSKY
+97 KV
-106 SEINPE
+106 
-112 MQKIFDL
+112 FDL

-128 KKIESLTKERSVV
+128 KKIESLTKEKQPNIPKEKIKKEV
-141 KEEKIQKEKEK
+141 KENPDDTS
-152 KSDDSSSED
+152 SDED
-161 EKEIIPGESRKMR
+161 ELLIPEESRKKR
-174 KKKIKEEGS
+174 KKILKEQGQS
-183 STLADLKSKAP
+183 LLADLKSKAQ

-264 LPVHIT
+264 LPVHIS

-314 EGKETDKRMSKY
+314 EGKETDKRMSKFK
-326 RPGKLS
+326 PGKLS
-332 KNLRNALGISS
+332 RNLRNALGISAS
-343 TTIPPFVQNMQRYGP
+343 TIPPFVQNMQRYGP

-370 NIPDDETSTVATPG
+370 NIPDDDTSAMATPG
-384 LWEEPDFRYT
+384 LWDEPDFRYT

-415 MIEEENDNDNDE
+415 MIEEENENDDEE
-427 KDLEDMGNDQDDLE
+427 KDLDDMGNDQDDLE
-441 ISDEEKPDISQLFIK
+441 ISDEEKPDISGLFIK
-456 QDKKELL
+456 QDDKQLL
-463 EEGEG
+463 DEG
-468 IKKENKVDEDIK
+468 IKNDKI
-480 KEENI
+480 
-485 NKEDNINKEENKK
+485 EDNINKETKM
-498 EEKEDKKEEDK
+498 EEDK
-509 KEEVKKEEEKF
+509 IMDEKEKNENVNENKESEKF

-532 NNELNPVGFKY
+532 NNELNPVGYKY
-543 NISGMNENKPYKI
+543 NISGINENKI
-556 EENKPN
+556 DN
-562 KVENKEEDEE
+562 KVENNQKKENKEEEE

>member
-1 MDNSGKF
+1 MNIQDKF
-8 LGNKRISDVTYELN
+8 LGNKRESEFKYELN

-30 EIYKQKL
+30 DNYKQKL

-45 KEKKINKNNKET
+45 KDKKGNKNKE
-57 NNKEYLI
+57 NNDKEYLI
-64 KLINEESKKNKNNPL
+64 KLLNDESKKNKDNIL
-79 KLEYQPIDDLET
+79 KLEYQPIEDIEV
-91 GESLKE
+91 EKPFKE
-97 KNRKILSKY
+97 KNKKSNNK
-106 SEINPE
+106 EIDSE
-112 MQKIFDL
+112 MQKVFDL

-128 KKIESLTKERSVV
+128 KKIESLTKE
-141 KEEKIQKEKEK
+141 KQPNAPKEKIQKENIKN
-152 KSDDSSSED
+152 SDDDSSSESD
-161 EKEIIPGESRKMR
+161 KELKFEESRKKR
-174 KKKIKEEGS
+174 KKIIKEQGQS
-183 STLADLKSKAP
+183 SLADLKSKAP

-206 NDPELLI
+206 SDPELLI

-264 LPVHIT
+264 LPVHIS

-314 EGKETDKRMSKY
+314 EGKETDKRMSKF
-326 RPGKLS
+326 RPEKLS
-332 KNLRNALGISS
+332 RNLRNALGISS
-343 TTIPPFVQNMQRYGP
+343 STIPPFVQNMQRYGP

-370 NIPDDETSTVATPG
+370 NIPDDDASAMATPG

-415 MIEEENDNDNDE
+415 MIEEENNNDDEE
-427 KDLEDMGNDQDDLE
+427 KDLDDMGNDQDDLE
-441 ISDEEKPDISQLFIK
+441 ISDEEKPDISGLFIK
-456 QDKKELL
+456 QDNKPLL
-463 EEGEG
+463 EEDL
-468 IKKENKVDEDIK
+468 KKEKNSEDKVI

-485 NKEDNINKEENKK
+485 KEELNKDKEEDINKEVN
-498 EEKEDKKEEDK
+498 
-509 KEEVKKEEEKF
+509 KEEEKF

-532 NNELNPVGFKY
+532 NNELNPVAFKY
-543 NISGMNENKPYKI
+543 NISGINQNKKDKDIETKI
-556 EENKPN
+556 NKE
-562 KVENKEEDEE
+562 KVEEEE
-572 EEEDEQDIENINKNI
+572 EEEDEQDIEEINKNI

>member
-1 MDNSGKF
+1 MNITDNF
-8 LGNKRISDVTYELN
+8 LGNKRISEFPCELN

-37 KEKKKKKK
+37 KEKKKQKKK
-45 KEKKINKNNKET
+45 DKKANKTKDN
-57 NNKEYLI
+57 NNKEYLL
-64 KLINEESKKNKNNPL
+64 KLLNEESKKNKNNNL
-79 KLEYQPIDDLET
+79 KLEYQPIEEVT
-91 GESLKE
+91 KLK
-97 KNRKILSKY
+97 KN
-106 SEINPE
+106 EINPE
-112 MQKIFDL
+112 FENVFYLFD
-119 FEKKIENQN
+119 KKIENQN
-128 KKIESLTKERSVV
+128 KKIESLTKE
-141 KEEKIQKEKEK
+141 KQINNTKEKTQNEK
-152 KSDDSSSED
+152 KENSDDSSSENN
-161 EKEIIPGESRKMR
+161 EKLIQDESRKKR
-174 KKKIKEEGS
+174 KKMLKEQGQS
-183 STLADLKSKAP
+183 LLADLKSKAQ
-194 YPEVVEPWDTNA
+194 YPEVVEPWDTNG

-264 LPVHIT
+264 LPVHIS

-314 EGKETDKRMSKY
+314 EGKETDKRMSKFK
-326 RPGKLS
+326 PGKLS
-332 KNLRNALGISS
+332 RNLRSALGISA

-370 NIPDDETSTVATPG
+370 NIPDDDTSAMATPG
-384 LWEEPDFRYT
+384 LWDEPDFRYT

-415 MIEEENDNDNDE
+415 MIEEENENNEED

-441 ISDEEKPDISQLFIK
+441 ISDEEKPDISGLFLK
-456 QDKKELL
+456 QDNKPLLKEDLKNDKI
-463 EEGEG
+463 EE
-468 IKKENKVDEDIK
+468 ENIK
-480 KEENI
+480 KEEKIESNNNI
-485 NKEDNINKEENKK
+485 
-498 EEKEDKKEEDK
+498 DKKEN
-509 KEEVKKEEEKF
+509 EETENNKEEEKF

-532 NNELNPVGFKY
+532 NNELNPVAFKY
-543 NISGMNENKPYKI
+543 NISSINE
-556 EENKPN
+556 N
-562 KVENKEEDEE
+562 KVENKVEKNQKIKNKEEEEEE

>member
-1 MDNSGKF
+1 MNIPEKF
-8 LGNKRISDVTYELN
+8 LGNKRVSEFPYEIN
-22 KNRKEKNE
+22 KSRKEKNE

-37 KEKKKKKK
+37 KDKKKKKK
-45 KEKKINKNNKET
+45 KDKKVNKNKEI
-57 NNKEYLI
+57 NNKEYLL
-64 KLINEESKKNKNNPL
+64 KLLNDESKKNKNNTL
-79 KLEYQPIDDLET
+79 KLEYSPIEET
-91 GESLKE
+91 IVE
-97 KNRKILSKY
+97 KSFTDKTKFNKTTKKNN
-106 SEINPE
+106 EINSE
-112 MQKIFDL
+112 MEKVFDL

-128 KKIESLTKERSVV
+128 KKIESLIKE
-141 KEEKIQKEKEK
+141 KNLIQKEKIQKEKEK
-152 KSDDSSSED
+152 NSDDSSSEE
-161 EKEIIPGESRKMR
+161 EKELIPEESRKKR
-174 KKKIKEEGS
+174 KKKIKEEGP

-264 LPVHIT
+264 LPVHIS

-370 NIPDDETSTVATPG
+370 NIPDDETSTMATPG

-427 KDLEDMGNDQDDLE
+427 KDIEDMGNDQDDLE
-441 ISDEEKPDISQLFIK
+441 ISDEEKPDISGLFIK
-456 QDKKELL
+456 QENKELL
-463 EEGEG
+463 EA
-468 IKKENKVDEDIK
+468 ENKIESKVDENDKNEKIKKDLNVNIEKNISEEK
-480 KEENI
+480 KEEI
-485 NKEDNINKEENKK
+485 NKG
-498 EEKEDKKEEDK
+498 DK
-509 KEEVKKEEEKF
+509 KF

-543 NISGMNENKPYKI
+543 NISGINENEKKDGNL
-556 EENKPN
+556 ENKPN
-562 KVENKEEDEE
+562 KDDKKKEEEEEE

>member
-1 MDNSGKF
+1 MNIPEKF
-8 LGNKRISDVTYELN
+8 LGNKRVSEFPYEIN
-22 KNRKEKNE
+22 KSRKEKNE

-37 KEKKKKKK
+37 KDKKKKKK
-45 KEKKINKNNKET
+45 KDKKVNKNKEI
-57 NNKEYLI
+57 NNKEYLL
-64 KLINEESKKNKNNPL
+64 KLLNDESKKNKNNTL
-79 KLEYQPIDDLET
+79 KLEYSQIEET
-91 GESLKE
+91 IVE
-97 KNRKILSKY
+97 KSFTDKTKFNKTTKKNN
-106 SEINPE
+106 EINSE
-112 MQKIFDL
+112 MEKVFDL

-128 KKIESLTKERSVV
+128 KKIESLIKE
-141 KEEKIQKEKEK
+141 KNLIQKEKIQKEKEK
-152 KSDDSSSED
+152 NSDDSSSED
-161 EKEIIPGESRKMR
+161 EKELIPEESRKKR
-174 KKKIKEEGS
+174 KKKIKEEGP

-264 LPVHIT
+264 LPVHIS

-370 NIPDDETSTVATPG
+370 NIPDDETSAMATPG

-427 KDLEDMGNDQDDLE
+427 KDIEDMGNDQDDLE
-441 ISDEEKPDISQLFIK
+441 ISDEEKPDISGLFIK
-456 QDKKELL
+456 QENKELL
-463 EEGEG
+463 EAENK
-468 IKKENKVDEDIK
+468 IENKVDENVKNEKIKNDLNVNIEKNISEEK
-480 KEENI
+480 KEEI
-485 NKEDNINKEENKK
+485 NKGD
-498 EEKEDKKEEDK
+498 
-509 KEEVKKEEEKF
+509 EKF

-543 NISGMNENKPYKI
+543 NISGINENEKKDGNL
-556 EENKPN
+556 ENKPN
-562 KVENKEEDEE
+562 KDDKKKEEEEEE

>member
-1 MDNSGKF
+1 MNSSDNF
-8 LGNKRISDVTYELN
+8 LGNKRTSEFPYEL
-22 KNRKEKNE
+22 NRKEKNE

-37 KEKKKKKK
+37 KDKKKKKK
-45 KEKKINKNNKET
+45 KDKKANKTKENND
-57 NNKEYLI
+57 KEYLL
-64 KLINEESKKNKNNPL
+64 KLLNDESKKNKNNNL
-79 KLEYQPIDDLET
+79 KLEYQPIEET
-91 GESLKE
+91 TKPKNNIINSEFE
-97 KNRKILSKY
+97 KV
-106 SEINPE
+106 
-112 MQKIFDL
+112 FDL

-128 KKIESLTKERSVV
+128 KKIESLTKE
-141 KEEKIQKEKEK
+141 KQPDIQKEKAK
-152 KSDDSSSED
+152 KDVKENPDDTSSDED
-161 EKEIIPGESRKMR
+161 ELLIPEESRKKR
-174 KKKIKEEGS
+174 KKILKEQGQS
-183 STLADLKSKAP
+183 LLADLKSKAQ

-264 LPVHIT
+264 LPVHIS

-314 EGKETDKRMSKY
+314 EGKETDKRMSKFK
-326 RPGKLS
+326 PGKLS
-332 KNLRNALGISS
+332 RNLRNALGISAS
-343 TTIPPFVQNMQRYGP
+343 TIPPFVQNMQRYGP

-370 NIPDDETSTVATPG
+370 NIPDDDTSAMATPG
-384 LWEEPDFRYT
+384 LWDEPDFRYT

-415 MIEEENDNDNDE
+415 MIEEENENDDEE
-427 KDLEDMGNDQDDLE
+427 KDLDDMGNDQDDLE
-441 ISDEEKPDISQLFIK
+441 ISDEEKPDISGLFIK
-456 QDKKELL
+456 QDDKQLL
-463 EEGEG
+463 DEG
-468 IKKENKVDEDIK
+468 IKNDKI
-480 KEENI
+480 
-485 NKEDNINKEENKK
+485 EDNINKETKM
-498 EEKEDKKEEDK
+498 EEDK
-509 KEEVKKEEEKF
+509 IMDEKEKNENVNENKESEKF

-532 NNELNPVGFKY
+532 NNELNPVGYKY
-543 NISGMNENKPYKI
+543 NISGINENKI
-556 EENKPN
+556 DN
-562 KVENKEEDEE
+562 KVENNQKKENKEEEE

>member
-1 MDNSGKF
+1 MNITDNF
-8 LGNKRISDVTYELN
+8 LGNKRISEFPCELN

-37 KEKKKKKK
+37 KEKKKQKKK
-45 KEKKINKNNKET
+45 DKKANKTKDN
-57 NNKEYLI
+57 NNKEYLL
-64 KLINEESKKNKNNPL
+64 KLLNEESKKNKNNNL
-79 KLEYQPIDDLET
+79 KLEYQPIEEVT
-91 GESLKE
+91 KLK
-97 KNRKILSKY
+97 KN
-106 SEINPE
+106 EINPE
-112 MQKIFDL
+112 FENVFYLFD
-119 FEKKIENQN
+119 KKIENQN
-128 KKIESLTKERSVV
+128 KKIESLTKE
-141 KEEKIQKEKEK
+141 KQINNTKEKTQNEK
-152 KSDDSSSED
+152 KENSDDSSSENN
-161 EKEIIPGESRKMR
+161 EKLIHDESRKKR
-174 KKKIKEEGS
+174 KKMLKEQGQS
-183 STLADLKSKAP
+183 LLADLKSKAQ
-194 YPEVVEPWDTNA
+194 YPEVVEPWDTNG

-264 LPVHIT
+264 LPVHIS

-314 EGKETDKRMSKY
+314 EGKETDKRMSKFK
-326 RPGKLS
+326 PGKLS
-332 KNLRNALGISS
+332 RNLRSALGISA

-370 NIPDDETSTVATPG
+370 NIPDDDTSAMATPG
-384 LWEEPDFRYT
+384 LWDEPDFRYT

-415 MIEEENDNDNDE
+415 MIEEENENNDE
-427 KDLEDMGNDQDDLE
+427 DKDLEDMGNDQDDLE
-441 ISDEEKPDISQLFIK
+441 ISDEEKPDISGLFLK
-456 QDKKELL
+456 QDNKPLLKEDLKNDKI
-463 EEGEG
+463 EE
-468 IKKENKVDEDIK
+468 ENIK
-480 KEENI
+480 KEEKIESNNNI
-485 NKEDNINKEENKK
+485 
-498 EEKEDKKEEDK
+498 DKKEN
-509 KEEVKKEEEKF
+509 EETENNKEEEKF

-532 NNELNPVGFKY
+532 NNELNPVAFKY
-543 NISGMNENKPYKI
+543 NISSINE
-556 EENKPN
+556 N
-562 KVENKEEDEE
+562 KVENKVEKNQKIKNKEEEEEE